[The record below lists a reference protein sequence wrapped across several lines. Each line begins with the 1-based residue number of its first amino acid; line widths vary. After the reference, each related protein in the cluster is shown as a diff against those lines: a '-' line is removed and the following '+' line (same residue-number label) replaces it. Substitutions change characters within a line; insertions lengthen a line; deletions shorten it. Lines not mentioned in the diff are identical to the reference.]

1 MATEQVSTNT
11 AEGKGKRAWVEHHR
25 MVTVQ
30 GRLAFLKE
38 VFDEMSCATDKQYEF
53 SSHALAGL
61 SLIMDALKAD
71 VSTAQDFL
79 ENVSLG
85 VSHE

>member
-11 AEGKGKRAWVEHHR
+11 AEGKGKKAWVEHRR

-38 VFDEMSCATDKQYEF
+38 VFEELSTTNASQYEF
-53 SSHALAGL
+53 SPHALAGL
-61 SLIMDALKAD
+61 SLIMDALKND
-71 VSTAQDFL
+71 VATAQDFL
-79 ENVSLG
+79 ENVALG

>member
-1 MATEQVSTNT
+1 MATEQVSMNV
-11 AEGKGKRAWVEHHR
+11 EQGKGKRAWAEHHR

-38 VFDEMSCATDKQYEF
+38 VFGELSTTNASQYEF
-53 SSHALAGL
+53 SPHALAGL
-61 SLIMDALKAD
+61 SLIMDALKND
-71 VSTAQDFL
+71 VATAQDFL
-79 ENVSLG
+79 ESVTLG

>member
-1 MATEQVSTNT
+1 MATEQVSMNVKQ
-11 AEGKGKRAWVEHHR
+11 GKGKKAWAEHHR

-38 VFDEMSCATDKQYEF
+38 VFDEMSCTTDKQYEF

-61 SLIMDALKAD
+61 SLIMDALKND
-71 VSTAQDFL
+71 VATAQDFIEEVAL
-79 ENVSLG
+79 E